1 MLMHNCLYAIHEKVV
16 LPLWSMYL
24 DIFFSGMI
32 SGFRARGEILDFDGP
47 QNLQST
53 LLITTSHFETFRIL
67 WRLSFDKE
75 DKITIVIQRSLP
87 AALVIL
93 TLSFFVLMMVET
105 RSTGDRAQIWKSS
118 PLAFMIHGLEVHNE
132 LHDSLFLEDI
142 NDMKYAAKR
151 IQVRLATT
159 TRVLNS
165 WALRM
170 SVWRKGHYSPTLSW

>member
-1 MLMHNCLYAIHEKVV
+1 
-16 LPLWSMYL
+16 
-24 DIFFSGMI
+24 
-32 SGFRARGEILDFDGP
+32 
-47 QNLQST
+47 
-53 LLITTSHFETFRIL
+53 
-67 WRLSFDKE
+67 
-75 DKITIVIQRSLP
+75 VIQRSLP

-165 WALRM
+165 
-170 SVWRKGHYSPTLSW
+170 